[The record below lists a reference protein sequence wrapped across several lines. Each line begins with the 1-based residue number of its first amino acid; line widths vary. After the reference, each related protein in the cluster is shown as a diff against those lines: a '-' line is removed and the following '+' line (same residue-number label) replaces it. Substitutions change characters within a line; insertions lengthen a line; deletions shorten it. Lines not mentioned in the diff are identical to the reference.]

1 MPIFI
6 LIFMIGDLPK
16 PTVMF
21 LDTFKDV
28 KECKAAIADTK
39 SEEMRARVACIQLV
53 PLATKET

>member
-1 MPIFI
+1 MSIFI

-39 SEEMRARVACIQLV
+39 SDEMRARMACIQLV
-53 PLATKET
+53 PASNKEA

>member
-1 MPIFI
+1 MSIFI

-28 KECKAAIADTK
+28 KECRAAIADTK
-39 SEEMRARVACIQLV
+39 SDDMRARMVCIQLV